1 MPVILGIWGTNGN
14 GKTFQTQLVY
24 KLLGIDAK
32 TITAEQLF
40 ASDGATAANLI
51 LDNYFAASNAIS
63 QVCHAY
69 QLLLMF
75 SRLGTPC
82 FLPRHTTQGHTT
94 QGHTALDTPP
104 QGKMSALYISDLDAS
119 GLAESD
125 QLYQQCS
132 AIAAILMDIADSP
145 EEVQGVR
152 CNRVPIVSTGNNFRT
167 FYGPLISKVRGGKR
181 IAVLVFIF
189 LW

>member
-1 MPVILGIWGTNGN
+1 MTAQVPVILGIWGPNGN

-51 LDNYFAASNAIS
+51 LDSYFAASDAIS
-63 QVCHAY
+63 QVCVDGSFTMVHVVCKHAHAY
-69 QLLLMF
+69 QKATRPL
-75 SRLGTPC
+75 
-82 FLPRHTTQGHTT
+82 
-94 QGHTALDTPP
+94 

-125 QLYQQCS
+125 QRYQQCA
-132 AIAAILMDIADSP
+132 AIAATLMDIADQP
-145 EEVQGVR
+145 EDVQGVR

-167 FYGPLISKVRGGKR
+167 FYGPLISKVRCFACTAYHSVNR
-181 IAVLVFIF
+181 LCNA
-189 LW
+189 